1 MTVRKRTRQA
11 SGPVSVAISAE
22 QRQRLAAEAERRGLG
37 VSPTIRTLALER
49 LAEIGEERQLARA
62 RKWQLE
68 QALKILD
75 EVQQGNVPEVAWS
88 EIEALFDK
96 APAPA
101 RRLPVRKRP

>member
-1 MTVRKRTRQA
+1 MRALST
-11 SGPVSVAISAE
+11 PVSVAMSAE
-22 QRQRLAAEAERRGLG
+22 HRRRIAAEAQRRGLG
-37 VSPTIRTLALER
+37 VSPTLRTLALER
-49 LAEIGEERQLARA
+49 LADIDEERQLARA

-75 EVQQGNVPEVAWS
+75 EVQRGNVPEVAWS

-96 APAPA
+96 APASV